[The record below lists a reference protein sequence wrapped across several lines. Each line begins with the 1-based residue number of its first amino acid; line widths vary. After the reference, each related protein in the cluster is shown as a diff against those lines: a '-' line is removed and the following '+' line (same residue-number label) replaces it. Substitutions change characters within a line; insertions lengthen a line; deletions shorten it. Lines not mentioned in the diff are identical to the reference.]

1 MPEIFITEA
10 DIIAAIKTLT
20 ETARPN
26 LARVA
31 ALDLDG
37 IEKAHRYALLGLL
50 DGVRE
55 ALDEEIAARIR

>member
-1 MPEIFITEA
+1 MKEIFSEDA
-10 DIIAAIKTLT
+10 DIITAIKTLA

-50 DGVRE
+50 DGLRE

>member
-10 DIIAAIKTLT
+10 DIIAAIKTLAG
-20 ETARPN
+20 TARPN

-37 IEKAHRYALLGLL
+37 IEKARRYALLGLL
-50 DGVRE
+50 DGLRG